1 MKINSIFLSSI
12 TAGLMLIASVA
23 SGTTEH
29 DNVVEFDSEDNLEE
43 YSIVYY
49 WDGDYSITS
58 GQPWDGI
65 TTNNVTTEYNAG
77 YQVDA
82 MAGRHSSGPPA
93 DFFNARANGLFAT
106 TNSNK
111 STPSGMNFAF
121 SGILEINGLDYKIV
135 IGQNGCGTSNC
146 WYVGPNES
154 GFRAWNDSSIL
165 TPDQRF
171 YIYASGENTF
181 AIGIYCSG
189 NCPDP
194 NE

>member
-1 MKINSIFLSSI
+1 
-12 TAGLMLIASVA
+12 MLIAA
-23 SGTTEH
+23 AALATTEH
-29 DNVVEFDSEDNLEE
+29 DNVVEFDAENNLDV

-49 WDGDYSITS
+49 SDGDYSITS

-65 TTNNVTTEYNAG
+65 TTNNVSGEYNVG
-77 YQVDA
+77 YQVNA

-93 DFFNARANGLFAT
+93 DFFNARANGLFTT

-111 STPSGMNFAF
+111 GTPSEMNFAF
-121 SGILEINGLDYKIV
+121 SGILEINGHDYKIV
-135 IGQNGCGTSNC
+135 TGQNGCGTSNC
-146 WYVGPNES
+146 WYVAPNES
-154 GFRAWNDSSIL
+154 GFRAWNDGSIL

-171 YIYASGENTF
+171 FIYAGENTF